1 MGAFDMLGIAGSG
14 LATHQTWLDARQRQ
28 HRRSTD
34 ETSRRSSAEAVPTA
48 ASRFGRLGDLRLSA
62 EAPADGTT
70 LRSGRRHASQM
81 SQPGRRGQARCPE
94 RGTSV
99 SRSDG
104 ADIRHRA
111 RRSSPSAPVASPSAA
126 TAPESTGG
134 VDFASMLSD
143 GVDRLQ
149 SLHDKADQLAVQAA
163 SGDLANLHDYTITAT
178 EAAVTTQL
186 TTAVRNKALEAFQEI
201 MRMSI

>member
-1 MGAFDMLGIAGSG
+1 MSIPAIEPGGF
-14 LATHQTWLDARQRQ
+14 
-28 HRRSTD
+28 
-34 ETSRRSSAEAVPTA
+34 VP
-48 ASRFGRLGDLRLSA
+48 F
-62 EAPADGTT
+62 
-70 LRSGRRHASQM
+70 
-81 SQPGRRGQARCPE
+81 
-94 RGTSV
+94 V
-99 SRSDG
+99 
-104 ADIRHRA
+104 
-111 RRSSPSAPVASPSAA
+111 APVASPSAA
-126 TAPESTGG
+126 TAPEGAGG